1 MNRLIAVVLGE
12 PVQPAKEGAGALILG
27 ELSWYSTHSIPTAL
41 APVGKL
47 FYTTMKMKYVRYKD
61 M

>member
-1 MNRLIAVVLGE
+1 MNRLTAIVFGE
-12 PVQPAKEGAGALILG
+12 PVQPAKEGAGALIL
-27 ELSWYSTHSIPTAL
+27 EKLSWYSAHSIPTAL

-47 FYTTMKMKYVRYKD
+47 FYTTMKIKYAKYKD